1 MTLVSSGWRTWN
13 TSQVDITLI
22 SSFFPF
28 VVVVTLELGY
38 TYTIVTYVPAC
49 AEVPDLFGRDTR
61 STVGPPFRSVAER
74 YPYQNFEKGY
84 RLRV

>member
-22 SSFFPF
+22 SSSFPF

-38 TYTIVTYVPAC
+38 TYTIATYVPTR
-49 AEVPDLFGRDTR
+49 AEAPDLFGRDTR
-61 STVGPPFRSVAER
+61 STIGPPFRSVAER
-74 YPYQNFEKGY
+74 YPYQTLEKGH